1 MLLFPEE
8 GEGGIVADVEAV
20 GGYAG
25 EKLAVLGVPTGQFFL
40 GEGGSYATAGS
51 HPSVPGF
58 SCEGDIQVVFFV
70 IFKLEVIICYL
81 GDMDWFLGLSGSG
94 PVGAILQDEFFAF
107 ACYRVL

>member
-8 GEGGIVADVEAV
+8 GEGGIVADAEAV

-25 EKLAVLGVPTGQFFL
+25 EKLAVLGVPTGQLFL
-40 GEGGSYATAGS
+40 GEGGSYASAGS
-51 HPSVPGF
+51 HPSVPGL

-81 GDMDWFLGLSGSG
+81 GDMDRFPGLSGSR
-94 PVGAILQDEFFAF
+94 PIGAVLQDEFFTF
-107 ACYRVL
+107 ACYRIL